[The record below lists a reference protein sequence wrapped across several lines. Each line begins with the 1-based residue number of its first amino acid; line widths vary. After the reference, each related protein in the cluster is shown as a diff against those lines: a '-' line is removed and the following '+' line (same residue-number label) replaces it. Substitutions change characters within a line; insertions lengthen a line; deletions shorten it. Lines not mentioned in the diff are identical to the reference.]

1 MAPSIRKLELEDCL
15 DAVVRSTGSLISLTS
30 LYVSNVNKILVDL
43 GQLHSL
49 VELYVSLCPKLKEM
63 PPILQNFTSL
73 KVLRVIGCPV
83 LESLP
88 EEMQNDTTLQRLFVG
103 KVTL

>member
-30 LYVSNVNKILVDL
+30 LYVSNVNKILVEL

-63 PPILQNFTSL
+63 PP
-73 KVLRVIGCPV
+73 V
-83 LESLP
+83 LETLP
-88 EEMQNDTTLQRLFVG
+88 EEMQNNTTLQRLFVG